1 MVLTGLDHVDRARPA
16 PVGMIPVDPVLVLF
30 WIFCSALEA
39 GGFLGGGEVRCR
51 WYPCSQD
58 CLSILGCSTQR
69 LFISF
74 SLSFL
79 FWEIWIRG
87 LKMKAFQPKK
97 VYTYLNR
104 STTTATLVFGEIA
117 CWFFLTPCA
126 SSEYFIGISHSE
138 ADQKINEDGD

>member
-1 MVLTGLDHVDRARPA
+1 
-16 PVGMIPVDPVLVLF
+16 
-30 WIFCSALEA
+30 
-39 GGFLGGGEVRCR
+39 
-51 WYPCSQD
+51 
-58 CLSILGCSTQR
+58 
-69 LFISF
+69 
-74 SLSFL
+74 
-79 FWEIWIRG
+79 
-87 LKMKAFQPKK
+87 MKAFQPKK